1 MYGPAT
7 LADISLR
14 IRFTCLC
21 ERRRTHHKA
30 PSNPAAW
37 RYCWFSVIAGKPG
50 NAQTPR
56 RLGSVRVSG
65 HRRPASSSVL
75 DKVVI
80 GSGISGVSIDTNEY
94 SPTFPTDDWE
104 YLRRGIMVQ

>member
-14 IRFTCLC
+14 IRFTCLR

-50 NAQTPR
+50 NAQTFIPGISYNPHR
-56 RLGSVRVSG
+56 ILEGWGVWVSG
-65 HRRPASSSVL
+65 HRRLASSSEHCETAGKRSDFFL
-75 DKVVI
+75 AEFLYA
-80 GSGISGVSIDTNEY
+80 GLG
-94 SPTFPTDDWE
+94 
-104 YLRRGIMVQ
+104 LRPGP